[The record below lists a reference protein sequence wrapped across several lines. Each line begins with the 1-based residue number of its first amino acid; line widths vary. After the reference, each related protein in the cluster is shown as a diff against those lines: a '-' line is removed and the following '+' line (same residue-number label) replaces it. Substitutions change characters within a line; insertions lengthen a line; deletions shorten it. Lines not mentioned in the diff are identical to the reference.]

1 MRRGLMGRNAE
12 ELPVAALEARLARLR
27 AEMDAA
33 GMDAFI
39 VYTNNVRPAA
49 MAWITGFTPYWSD
62 ALLLVQQTGA
72 PAFATALSK
81 RVSEW
86 IRTTDPVSE
95 IVNTPKPGDEIGE
108 RLKND
113 PLVRRV
119 GVLEYDTLPAG
130 LAHDLETAAP
140 AVEWI
145 DGTAMFAGLRRQ
157 IDEAERGLLARCDAI
172 ASAALREA
180 ESGKAQDS
188 GTLAGLIE
196 QSARLAGAEEA
207 YIAVAPDLDADTRLN
222 RTSQPTP
229 LAERFAV
236 RASVAYKGCWVRRT
250 RTFAKDDA
258 VAGTNAW
265 FEGVVESI
273 EVGKPIAAQLT
284 AKIKELPGA
293 TLQSWMAESCT
304 GSYPLSVIASSRTE
318 EKSAPA
324 NGQFLV
330 VTIELML
337 GGAPWIGAAPLIAGR
352 EKL

>member
-1 MRRGLMGRNAE
+1 MRRGLMGWNKD
-12 ELPVAALEARLARLR
+12 ELPVAALEARLTRLR
-27 AEMDAA
+27 TEMDAA

-95 IVNTPKPGDEIGE
+95 IVNTPKPGDKIGE

-113 PLVRRV
+113 PLIRRV

-157 IDEAERGLLARCDAI
+157 IDDAERGLLAHCDAI

-180 ESGKAQDS
+180 ESGKAEDA
-188 GTLAGLIE
+188 GTLAGLVE

-222 RTSQPTP
+222 RTSQPTS

-250 RTFAKDDA
+250 GTFAKDDA
-258 VAGTNAW
+258 AARANAW
-265 FEGVVESI
+265 FESVAGSI
-273 EVGKPIAAQLT
+273 EAKPIAGQLA

-304 GSYPLSVIASSRTE
+304 GSYPLSLVASSRMAGNAT
-318 EKSAPA
+318 PT
-324 NGQFLV
+324 NGQFMVLTV
-330 VTIELML
+330 ELMID
-337 GGAPWIGAAPLIAGR
+337 GMPWIGAAPLVAGSA
-352 EKL
+352 KL